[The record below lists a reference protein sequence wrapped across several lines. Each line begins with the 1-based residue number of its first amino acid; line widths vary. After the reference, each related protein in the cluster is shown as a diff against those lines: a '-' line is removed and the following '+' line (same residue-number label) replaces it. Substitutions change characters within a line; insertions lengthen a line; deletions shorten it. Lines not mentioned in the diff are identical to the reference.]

1 MTSPFTAKD
10 YLAALGVIVI
20 WGTNFVAMKFGLQ
33 DFTPFQLGAGRY
45 LAATLP
51 LLFVLRRPALPLRW
65 LVMYGLCQGLGQFG
79 LVFVALKVGMT
90 ASLASVLMQTQ
101 VFFTALLGL
110 LFLHEPLARQQK
122 FSLGL
127 GALALSCFGIGVQA
141 GTSIG
146 VTWAGLILNLG
157 GAAMWAASNIVAR
170 KAQHSSQGGPGYDPV
185 AFVVWS
191 SAVPIVPFM
200 LLSWAFDPA
209 LSWAHLSQVRWV
221 SWVSILYLGWMA
233 TVVGYALWTG
243 LLKRHPANQVAPL
256 SLGVPVVGLTAG
268 ALVLQEVIS
277 GWQWAGIALT
287 LLALLVN
294 FRPAWLASLLTPW
307 RPSQRSGQRS

>member
-1 MTSPFTAKD
+1 MARMTSPFTAKD

-45 LAATLP
+45 LAAAFP
-51 LLFVLRRPALPLRW
+51 LLLVLRRPPIALRW
-65 LVMYGLCQGLGQFG
+65 IVLYGLCQGLGQFG
-79 LVFVALKVGMT
+79 LVFIALKVGMT

-101 VFFTALLGL
+101 VFFTALFGMA
-110 LFLHEPLARQQK
+110 FLHEPLARQQK
-122 FSLGL
+122 LSLGL
-127 GALALSCFGIGVQA
+127 GALALTCFGMGVQS
-141 GTSIG
+141 GTSTG
-146 VTWAGLILNLG
+146 VTWAGLLLSLG
-157 GAAMWAASNIVAR
+157 GASMWAASNIVAR
-170 KAQHSSQGGPGYDPV
+170 RAQQASQGGPGYDPV

-191 SAVPIVPFM
+191 SAMPIVPFM

-209 LSWAHLSQVRWV
+209 LDWPRLSQVGWLG
-221 SWVSILYLGWMA
+221 WVSILYLGWMA

-256 SLGVPVVGLTAG
+256 SLGVPVVGLSAG
-268 ALVLQEVIS
+268 AFVLQEVIS
-277 GWQWAGIALT
+277 GWQWAGISLT

-294 FRPAWLASLLTPW
+294 FRPAWLTSMLPRQ
-307 RPSQRSGQRS
+307 RP

>member
-10 YLAALGVIVI
+10 YLAALGVIII

-45 LAATLP
+45 LAAALP

-65 LVMYGLCQGLGQFG
+65 IVMYGLCQGLGQFG
-79 LVFVALKVGMT
+79 LVFIALKVGMT

-101 VFFTALLGL
+101 VFFTALFGL
-110 LFLHEPLARQQK
+110 AFLHEPLAGQQK

-127 GALALSCFGIGVQA
+127 GALALTCFGIGVQA
-141 GTSIG
+141 GTSTG

-157 GAAMWAASNIVAR
+157 GASMWAASNIVAR
-170 KAQHSSQGGPGYDPV
+170 KAQQASQGGPGYDPV

-191 SAVPIVPFM
+191 SAVPIVPFL
-200 LLSWAFDPA
+200 LLSWTFDPA
-209 LSWAHLSQVRWV
+209 LSWAQLSQVGGV
-221 SWVSILYLGWMA
+221 SWVSVLYLGWMA

-294 FRPAWLASLLTPW
+294 FRPTWLASLLP
-307 RPSQRSGQRS
+307 QRRAGQRP

>member
-1 MTSPFTAKD
+1 MTSPFSPKD

-45 LAATLP
+45 LAAALP
-51 LLFVLRRPALPLRW
+51 LILFLRRPPIAVRW
-65 LVMYGLCQGLGQFG
+65 IVLYGLCQGLGQFG
-79 LVFVALKVGMT
+79 LVFIALKVGMT

-101 VFFTALLGL
+101 VFFTAVWGL
-110 LFLHEPLARQQK
+110 IFLHEPLARQQR

-127 GALALSCFGIGVQA
+127 GALALTCFGVGVQS
-141 GTSIG
+141 GTSTG
-146 VTWAGLILNLG
+146 VTWIGLLLNLG
-157 GAAMWAASNIVAR
+157 GASMWAASNIVAR
-170 KAQHSSQGGPGYDPV
+170 KAQQASQGGPGYDPV

-191 SAVPIVPFM
+191 SAVPILPFM

-209 LSWAHLSQVRWV
+209 LSESHLREVRGV
-221 SWVSILYLGWMA
+221 SWISILYLGWMA

-256 SLGVPVVGLTAG
+256 SLGVPVVGLSAG

-277 GWQWAGIALT
+277 GWQWAGISLT

-294 FRPAWLASLLTPW
+294 FRPRLLDAVLP
-307 RPSQRSGQRS
+307 RPRP